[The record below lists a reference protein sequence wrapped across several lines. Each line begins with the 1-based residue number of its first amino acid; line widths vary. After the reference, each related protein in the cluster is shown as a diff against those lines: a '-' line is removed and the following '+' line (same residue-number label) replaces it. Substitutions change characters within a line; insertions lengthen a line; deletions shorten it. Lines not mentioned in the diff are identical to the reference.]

1 MNTTNDAL
9 RSILQKAQDG
19 HKVEDGDFY
28 DPEGFLRCGKCH
40 DRRETLAQFPGEP
53 EPRKVPC
60 VCKCRQEAVEAEA
73 KQKELEE
80 TVSRLRGISL
90 MDERLVTATF
100 DSFIVKEKNAKC
112 HRLLMS
118 YADRFDEM
126 LAKSQGLILY
136 GSVGTGKTFGAACIA
151 NRLLDN
157 GISVVMTSFVKLI
170 DELRRFDDDATT
182 TINRMMKTKLL
193 IIDDLGAERD
203 TSFALEKVY
212 DIIDTRY
219 RTRLP
224 MILTTNMNVAD
235 MLNEDDPRYA
245 RIYDRIFEMCV
256 PIPFEGVSWRKIEA
270 AKRNDKMRAFME
282 GSG

>member
-1 MNTTNDAL
+1 MNATNDAL

-40 DRRETLAQFPGEP
+40 DRRETLVQFPGEN

-60 VCKCRQEAVEAEA
+60 VCKCRQEAAEAEA

-100 DSFIVKEKNAKC
+100 DAFIVKEKNAKC
-112 HRLLMS
+112 HRLLKS

-126 LAKSQGLILY
+126 LVKSQGLILY

-151 NRLLDN
+151 NQLLDN

-170 DELRRFDDDATT
+170 DELRRFDDDATAT
-182 TINRMMKTKLL
+182 VNRMMKTKLL

-219 RTRLP
+219 RTKLP
-224 MILTTNMNVAD
+224 MILTTNMNVTD